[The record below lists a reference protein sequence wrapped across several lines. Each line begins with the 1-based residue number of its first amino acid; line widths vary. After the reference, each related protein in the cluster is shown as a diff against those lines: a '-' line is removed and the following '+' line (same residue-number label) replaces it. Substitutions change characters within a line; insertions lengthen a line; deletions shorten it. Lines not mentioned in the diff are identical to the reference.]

1 MDIINIDIDN
11 IDNKIIFITNNNYK
25 YSLLYDNEIYNL
37 KFNNIIEN
45 SNNYIFKINHN
56 FQNKALLHIL
66 NKDYKLIYCREINR
80 DEDYNK
86 NKWIRDINVIYNI

>member
-1 MDIINIDIDN
+1 MDIINIEIDN

-25 YSLLYDNEIYNL
+25 YSLPYDNEIYNQ

-56 FQNKALLHIL
+56 FQNKALLLIF
-66 NKDYKLIYCREINR
+66 NKDYKEIYCREINR
-80 DEDYNK
+80 DKDYNK
-86 NKWIRDINVIYNI
+86 NKWIRDFNVIYN

>member
-1 MDIINIDIDN
+1 MDIINIEIDN

-25 YSLLYDNEIYNL
+25 YSLPYDNEIYNL

-56 FQNKALLHIL
+56 FQNKALLLIF
-66 NKDYKLIYCREINR
+66 NKDYKEIYCREINR

-86 NKWIRDINVIYNI
+86 NKWIRDFNVIYN

>member
-1 MDIINIDIDN
+1 MDIINIEIDN

-25 YSLLYDNEIYNL
+25 YSLPYDNEIYNL

-56 FQNKALLHIL
+56 FQNKDLLHIL

-86 NKWIRDINVIYNI
+86 NKWIRDFNVIYNI